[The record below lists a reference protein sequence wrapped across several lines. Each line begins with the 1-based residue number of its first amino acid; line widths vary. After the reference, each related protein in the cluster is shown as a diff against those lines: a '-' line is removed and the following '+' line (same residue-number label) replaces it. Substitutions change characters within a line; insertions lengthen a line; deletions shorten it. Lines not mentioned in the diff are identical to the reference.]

1 MLNTRYFF
9 INDIQTTSIVEFET
23 RKELLSYLD
32 CYLYNH
38 EMVKEIENNGGFSN
52 IDLMDESYAILYK
65 DGTIDIIDEEYDGH
79 KVKRQNIV
87 SIVYTNAS
95 TSIVYGPFEINEYGI
110 VTVSDKIIIDNTN
123 LVEIDH
129 YIQ

>member
-32 CYLYNH
+32 CYLDNH
-38 EMVKEIENNGGFSN
+38 ETLKEYPNSYINLE
-52 IDLMDESYAILYK
+52 DESYAILYK

-87 SIVYTNAS
+87 SIVYTNAC
-95 TSIVYGPFEINEYGI
+95 TSMVYGPFEINEYGV